1 MSDSQQRGAVLV
13 TGATGGI
20 GATTV
25 RALAGRGYT
34 VYAGTRRATGAFD
47 GVAGVRVVTLDVADP
62 ASVASAAKQLGGEV
76 NGLQA
81 VVNNAGVIVQ
91 GPLELVPA
99 DELSRQFEV
108 NTLGPVTVVREFLP
122 LIRAGSGRIVNITA
136 PTGRIPVPMLTV
148 LSGSKAA
155 LESISTAL
163 RLELAA
169 WRIPVIVVEPGSTA
183 TGIFDKAAEN
193 EEVAHGDFAPEL
205 VALYADHLAAVRK
218 ATARYKPGAIDPVA
232 QVIAR
237 AVETRRPKR
246 RYVVGDARLMGLLN
260 LLPDRLR
267 DRLVAGAFGLSGVPV
282 KLR

>member
-1 MSDSQQRGAVLV
+1 MSENQQRGAVLV

-20 GATTV
+20 GAATV
-25 RALAGRGYT
+25 RTLAGRGFT
-34 VYAGTRRATGAFD
+34 VYAGTRRPTGAFD
-47 GVAGVRVVTLDVADP
+47 GIGGVRAVILDVADP
-62 ASVASAAKQLGGEV
+62 ASVAAAAKQLGGEV
-76 NGLQA
+76 DGLQA

-99 DELSRQFEV
+99 GELRRQFEV
-108 NTLGPVTVVREFLP
+108 NTLGPATVVREFLP

-136 PTGRIPVPMLTV
+136 PTGRIPVPMLAV

-183 TGIFDKAAEN
+183 TAIFDKAAEQ
-193 EEVAHGDFAPEL
+193 EEAAHGEFAPEL

-218 ATARYKPGAIDPVA
+218 ASARYRPGSIDKVAEAIA
-232 QVIAR
+232 K
-237 AVETRRPKR
+237 AVEARRPKR

-267 DRLVAGAFGLSGVPV
+267 DRLVSSAFGLTAVPAQV
-282 KLR
+282 R